1 MRPCLALLILMIIP
15 LAWVAA
21 EYGHMTTEGD
31 YVRTGGGNVRTE
43 GDNMRTEADYVRT
56 EGDYVRAEG
65 VNVRTEGAHMRAEG
79 DGVRVGSEGGSDP
92 CSSSACER
100 IDSRL
105 VSRHH
110 YRNIVNRDGAILS
123 TSFKHVSFCLHTF
136 KIKI

>member
-1 MRPCLALLILMIIP
+1 MRPCLALLVLMIIP

-31 YVRTGGGNVRTE
+31 FVRTEGGNVRTE
-43 GDNMRTEADYVRT
+43 GDNMRTEGDYVRT
-56 EGDYVRAEG
+56 EG

-92 CSSSACER
+92 CSSSVCER

-110 YRNIVNRDGAILS
+110 YRNILNRDAILL
-123 TSFKHVSFCLHTF
+123 TTLKHFLYSAY
-136 KIKI
+136 I